1 MAKIRILPLLVA
13 GLALASCGKTAA
25 VTRNI
30 NLEPLVD
37 IAPAIAPMPSGWL
50 DDDNADAALDNLTAR
65 WVTGGHGAY
74 EGRD

>member
-1 MAKIRILPLLVA
+1 MAKIRILPLLVV

-25 VTRNI
+25 VSRNI

-37 IAPAIAPMPSGWL
+37 IAPAIAPMPSVWL
-50 DDDNADAALDNLTAR
+50 DDDNAEAALENLTSR
-65 WVTGGHGAY
+65 WVARDQGGA